1 MSSVVILLVFT
12 YLSKEA
18 TDLTILAIENK
29 DHNMGLQAAFISL
42 HFICFFLNI
51 PPLVWHIKSKNIP
64 AITLLAYVQ
73 LMMINGFVGAIIWGG
88 KNYAY
93 AWNGEGWCDIM
104 IRLQLAISVGI
115 SSSITCVS
123 LNLLVIFLTNSATT
137 FWFSNKWVKPSVEIF
152 CSIIFP
158 FIVSG
163 ATYFAQT
170 TRYIINQYSGCSP
183 ALANYGVSIV
193 TFYLWIFLWSFLGTV
208 VSGTTLVLFFK
219 KRKAAKEI
227 LVCTNS
233 GLSVKKFVRLLAYC
247 VMVITTSI
255 VFSVILGSN
264 INVEKGSFYDK
275 DKIHPKTW
283 GYVFK
288 LQHISS
294 TDINKWVLITISFI
308 SFFLF
313 GIGQEAKS
321 MYLSFLEVTPGGR
334 YLIKCCGWVG
344 RHADKIIG
352 NSLLYNRSIYFHAF
366 CNSDVFDNDT
376 DDDDYTLKTQ
386 KVVSDIE
393 SLKPGYNNENI
404 GNRRQFYS
412 SFNHGLMGIS
422 DDFRVDENAREIVQD
437 FEHSIH
443 TPVTPCTLEG
453 GDILYNEES
462 FMIELQDA
470 AKAVERET
478 QSRLSTQEIDE
489 MKYLYY

>member
-1 MSSVVILLVFT
+1 M
-12 YLSKEA
+12 
-18 TDLTILAIENK
+18 
-29 DHNMGLQAAFISL
+29 
-42 HFICFFLNI
+42 
-51 PPLVWHIKSKNIP
+51 
-64 AITLLAYVQ
+64 
-73 LMMINGFVGAIIWGG
+73 
-88 KNYAY
+88 
-93 AWNGEGWCDIM
+93 
-104 IRLQLAISVGI
+104 
-115 SSSITCVS
+115 
-123 LNLLVIFLTNSATT
+123 VIFLTNSATT
-137 FWFSNKWVKPSVEIF
+137 FWFSNKWVKSSVEIF

-453 GDILYNEES
+453 GDSLYNEES